1 MQNFLSSFTQR
12 FNNDDDHLYDILNNE
27 SLWIKSI
34 PHDNSGVCYTYNPKK
49 QSDPGYWFA
58 ISISPNIDQMPGL
71 SYEEKRR
78 KFFGDIKVFL
88 HEPNKFFYSKEEEG
102 PNNIAIDLSLIQLMN
117 KKYRVVGK
125 EIYSLIVEDYI
136 DNNLPR

>member
-78 KFFGDIKVFL
+78 KFFGDIKVFI

-102 PNNIAIDLSLIQLMN
+102 PNNIGIDLSLIQLMK
-117 KKYRVVGK
+117 KKYRVVGNK
-125 EIYSLIVEDYI
+125 IAIFLRSHKL
-136 DNNLPR
+136 